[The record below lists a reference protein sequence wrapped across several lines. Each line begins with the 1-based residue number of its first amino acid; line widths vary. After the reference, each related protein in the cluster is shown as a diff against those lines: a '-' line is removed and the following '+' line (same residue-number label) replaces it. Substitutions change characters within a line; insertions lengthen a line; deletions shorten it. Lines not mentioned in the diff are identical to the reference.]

1 MKIAERSAG
10 DVTILELEGRL
21 ILDDGFEPLRLTL
34 NRVIGEGR
42 RKLLLNLDH
51 VTFLDSAGVGLIAC
65 KYVTLCRHGGQLKLC
80 NLRSR
85 SHEVLHITK
94 LLTVFEAFESE
105 AAAIASF
112 SAAASSRAPGPSSAP

>member
-1 MKIAERSAG
+1 MKIAERSVG
-10 DVTILELEGRL
+10 DITVLDLDGRL
-21 ILDDGFEPLRLTL
+21 ILDEGFEPLRLTL

-42 RKLLLNLDH
+42 RQLLLNLDR
-51 VTFLDSAGVGLIAC
+51 VTFLDSAGIGLIAC

-80 NLRSR
+80 NLRTR

-94 LLTVFEAFESE
+94 LLTVFESFESE

-112 SAAASSRAPGPSSAP
+112 SATASPRAPGPSSAP